1 MKPLLLSLLAAILLP
16 SCAGPSAGLNLE
28 YNGQVGLVPYRLAY
42 SGGKAVVS
50 VQIRP
55 SFQK

>member
-1 MKPLLLSLLAAILLP
+1 MKPLLLSIVAALLP

>member
-1 MKPLLLSLLAAILLP
+1 MKPLLLSIVAALLP

-28 YNGQVGLVPYRLAY
+28 YNGQVGPVPYRLAY